1 MKQYCITGVNRLTRE
16 RQVITTPC
24 SLSNAVAILKRE
36 KAKSPKKRDWI
47 KLKINVYPTNPE
59 IIQFKNE

>member
-24 SLSNAVAILKRE
+24 SLSNAISILKRE
-36 KAKSPKKRDWI
+36 KAKSPKKREWI
-47 KLKINVYPTNPE
+47 RLKINVYPVAPE
-59 IIQFKNE
+59 IIPFKNE